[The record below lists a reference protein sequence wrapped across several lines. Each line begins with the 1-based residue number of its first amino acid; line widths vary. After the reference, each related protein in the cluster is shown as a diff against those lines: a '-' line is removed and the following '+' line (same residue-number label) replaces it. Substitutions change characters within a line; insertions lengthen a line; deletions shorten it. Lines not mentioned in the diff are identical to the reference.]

1 MPETSQNSEELDAA
15 SQPQQKEPDRY
26 CWDDPGEWCDC
37 EPEVMRR
44 VLEQRLSVGAW
55 RDEE

>member
-1 MPETSQNSEELDAA
+1 MLETSQSSEKLDATCQ
-15 SQPQQKEPDRY
+15 SQQKEPDRY
-26 CWDDPGEWCDC
+26 CWDDSDEWCDC

-55 RDEE
+55 KDEK